1 MKTSSLLA
9 VFTIILLLSSC
20 QSTKL
25 IYDNNWPKEII
36 SIDGDLSEWQQP
48 LQQSN
53 SQVNIRYRT
62 ANDSQFLYLAVH
74 IPDEYLKALVLNQG
88 CKIWIDSSGKRK
100 EKFGIG
106 YPIPVTESAVNE
118 LSMEAKGDNE
128 LFKKLFAESLSD
140 FDMIGLADEP
150 LRASNLTSRE
160 IKVATG
166 FDQLNGLVL
175 ELRVPIKSIFD
186 RKPFF
191 IEIISLGIEVNPL
204 KKSLGD
210 DTNDGSLFNDH
221 NTNGITQS
229 NPMMGPSP
237 NQQMINNQSQRP
249 PSMPNI
255 WFKVKLNNNSN
266 LP

>member
-1 MKTSSLLA
+1 MKISKLLTLCS
-9 VFTIILLLSSC
+9 VVLLLSSC
-20 QSTKL
+20 QNTKL
-25 IYDNNWPKEII
+25 IYENSWSSKKTN
-36 SIDGDLSEWQQP
+36 IDGDLAEWQQP

-62 ANDSQFLYLAVH
+62 SNDSQFLYLAVH

-106 YPIPVTESAVNE
+106 YPIPITESTINE
-118 LSMEAKGDNE
+118 ISQEAKGDNE

-166 FDQLNGLVL
+166 FDQLNGLIL
-175 ELRVPIKSIFD
+175 ELRLPFKSIFD
-186 RKPFF
+186 RTPFF
-191 IEIISLGIEVNPL
+191 NEVISLGIEVNPL
-204 KKSLGD
+204 KKSLSD
-210 DTNDGSLFNDH
+210 DTNDGSLFNDR

-237 NQQMINNQSQRP
+237 NQQMYNNQGQRT